1 MTEGFGSAGHD
12 RQGESV
18 YRGGFLYAGI
28 SGYFRTIESGEKI
41 FYPQGA
47 FGRRG
52 FAVASAEQELILR
65 TNIRGFQR
73 LYSGILIALI
83 LIFSGYLSTQT
94 SWPVLLIVIGS
105 WPVLWLLARA
115 YFWRF
120 TRTMEPVAIPN
131 SPIACWR
138 SMGRTINPT
147 LLIGQTIFVCVLS
160 GASLYRAYQS
170 QDLIWLLLGLII
182 ATSLAPYVIALLSWR
197 QTWMSVK

>member
-120 TRTMEPVAIPN
+120 TRTMEPSDAANWTDNLRLRAERSVPLQSLSESRSHLVAAWPDHRDV
-131 SPIACWR
+131 SCSLRDCIAE
-138 SMGRTINPT
+138 
-147 LLIGQTIFVCVLS
+147 
-160 GASLYRAYQS
+160 
-170 QDLIWLLLGLII
+170 
-182 ATSLAPYVIALLSWR
+182 LAADVDVYKI
-197 QTWMSVK
+197 